1 MKRVFATLLAAAV
14 LACGE
19 EVVESE
25 AGFPVTFH
33 SVESVDLRERIH
45 ATGELRAVEHGEIAA
60 EVAGRVTEI
69 LIDEGSHVEAGT
81 EVLAIDPERRSLERD
96 SAQAGV
102 DEAAAQ
108 LRDAKRDFTRFRDL
122 FQKNVA
128 SQEQLDGA
136 ETGYKLARSRLLAAE
151 AQLGV
156 QALALRDA
164 RVTAPFAGYIGT
176 RMVSR
181 GEYVQP
187 GHPLFELVALDPI
200 EVEFRVPEV
209 DSGRVAHSQLVDVEL
224 APFPDEVFVG
234 TVNFVAPTIDA
245 TSRTLRVKAVLEN
258 PEGRFR
264 PGLFARVD
272 LGISDRNGVAMVP
285 EEAVLH
291 RADGEVVFR
300 LQEDDRVERR
310 VIETGLHRDGMIEV
324 TYGVEPGDRVISRG
338 QAWLTDG
345 QRVTPRN
352 PDGTL
357 AGRVL
362 PPVADEG
369 DGERAA
375 NLP

>member
-1 MKRVFATLLAAAV
+1 MKRIVFTLLGAAL
-14 LACGE
+14 LACGDDA
-19 EVVESE
+19 VEPE
-25 AGFPVTFH
+25 PGFPVTIH
-33 SVESVDLRERIH
+33 SVQSVDVRERIL
-45 ATGELRAVEHGEIAA
+45 ATGELRAVEHAEISA
-60 EVAGRVTEI
+60 EVGGRVTEI
-69 LIDEGSHVEAGT
+69 LIEEGSRVEAGS
-81 EVLAIDPERRSLERD
+81 EVMAIDPERRALERD

-108 LRDAKRDFTRFRDL
+108 LRDAKRDFERVRDL
-122 FQKNVA
+122 LQKNVA

-136 ETGYKLARSRLLAAE
+136 ETGYKLARSRLLGAE

-156 QALALRDA
+156 QARALRDA
-164 RVTAPFAGYIGT
+164 QVTAPFAGHIGT

-187 GHPLFELVALDPI
+187 GQSLFELVALDPI

-224 APFPDEVFVG
+224 APFPDEVLVG
-234 TVNFVAPTIDA
+234 TVNFVSPTIDPS
-245 TSRTLRVKAVLEN
+245 SRTLRVKAVLEN

-272 LGISDRNGVAMVP
+272 LGIANRNGVAMVP

-300 LQEDDRVERR
+300 LLDDDRVERR
-310 VIETGLHRDGMIEV
+310 VIQTGLHRDGMIEV
-324 TYGVEPGDRVISRG
+324 TEGVEPGDRIISRG

-345 QRVTPRN
+345 QRVTSRN

-357 AGRVL
+357 AGRAL

-369 DGERAA
+369 DGARAA